1 VEYDVN
7 GTKIEANDN
16 GYLIDLQQWNEDV
29 ARVIAAGDDLELTD
43 KHFDVL
49 NYLRDEYI
57 NNGENQP
64 SDREILKG
72 MGGIWG
78 TRVGSKEMYELFPNQ
93 PSKQAGKIAGLPESR
108 RKGGY

>member
-1 VEYDVN
+1 MEYDVS

-29 ARVIAAGDDLELTD
+29 ARAIAAADDLELTD

-57 NNGENQP
+57 NNGEHQP
-64 SDREILKG
+64 SDREMLKG
-72 MGGIWG
+72 MGEIWG